1 MKYTFY
7 PGCSLEA
14 SAKPYDM
21 STRAV
26 CRALGVELVEIDD
39 WNCCGATA
47 YMSVRELKSFAI
59 SARNLA
65 LAEPLG
71 NDILTA
77 CPACYLVLNKAHH
90 YCEDDPRLKAK
101 LTAALGAAGLAF
113 KNTSRVR
120 HILDVFHNDLGEAL
134 VRSKVTRPLKGL
146 KVAPYY
152 GCQVSRPLAE
162 FDDAEFPVSMDNVL
176 RWAGAE
182 VVDFPLKAKCCGGM
196 MMSTE
201 EKVSLELV
209 KRLLD
214 LAYDRGADCIA
225 VACPMCQVNVDAYQ
239 DRVSKLNGRTY
250 AMPTLF
256 FTQLLGAAF
265 GLPESE
271 LGLRM
276 GIVPTDAILAKVGK
290 GSEVTKDAG

>member
-1 MKYTFY
+1 MEYTFY

-14 SAKPYDM
+14 SAKPYDL

-26 CRALGVELVEIDD
+26 CAALGIKLTELED

-77 CPACYLVLNKAHH
+77 CPACYLVLNKTYH
-90 YCEDDPRLKAK
+90 YCQEDKALREK
-101 LTAALGAAGLAF
+101 LTGALSAAGLPF
-113 KNTSRVR
+113 ENKVRVR
-120 HILDVFHNDLGEAL
+120 HILDVVHNDVGEAR
-134 VRSKVTRPLKGL
+134 VREKVVRPLAGL

-152 GCQVSRPLAE
+152 GCQISRPLAE
-162 FDDAEFPVSMDNVL
+162 FDDAEFPMTMDAIL
-176 RWAGAE
+176 KWAGAQ
-182 VVDFPLKAKCCGGM
+182 VLDYPLKAKCCGGM

-201 EKVSLELV
+201 ERVSLELV
-209 KRLLD
+209 KKLLD
-214 LAYDRGADCIA
+214 LAYERGADCIA
-225 VACPMCQVNVDAYQ
+225 VACPMCQVNLDAYQ

-250 AMPTLF
+250 AMPTVF
-256 FTQLLGAAF
+256 FTQLLGMAF
-265 GLPESE
+265 GLPEGQ

-276 GIVPTDAILAKVGK
+276 GITPTDSVLAKVG
-290 GSEVTKDAG
+290 A

>member
-26 CRALGVELVEIDD
+26 CAGLGADLVELDD

-47 YMSVRELKSFAI
+47 YMSVQELKAFAL

-65 LAEPLG
+65 LAETLG

-77 CPACYLVLNKAHH
+77 CPACYLVLNKTNH
-90 YCEDDPRLKAK
+90 YCQDDPELMGKITK
-101 LTAALGAAGLAF
+101 ALGAAGLEF
-113 KNTSRVR
+113 KNKVKVR
-120 HILDVFHNDLGEAL
+120 HILDVIHNDIGEEA
-134 VRSKVTRPLKGL
+134 VRSKITKPLAGL

-162 FDDAEFPVSMDNVL
+162 FDDAEFPETMDNIL

-182 VVDFPLKAKCCGGM
+182 VVDYPLKARCCGGM
-196 MMSTE
+196 MMSTKE
-201 EKVSLELV
+201 ESCLVLV

-214 LAYDRGADCIA
+214 LAYDRGADCVA
-225 VACPMCQVNVDAYQ
+225 VACPMCQVNLDGYQ
-239 DRVSKLNGRTY
+239 DRVSKLNGRSY
-250 AMPTLF
+250 SMPTIF
-256 FTQLLGAAF
+256 FTQLLGMAM
-265 GLPESE
+265 GLPESQ
-271 LGLRM
+271 LGLKM
-276 GIVPTDAILAKVGK
+276 GIVPTDAVVAKVG
-290 GSEVTKDAG
+290 G